1 LQSIDD
7 LAAFVQACRQ
17 LQSDNTNLRKD
28 LIERIHD
35 HEQTNIQLQEAA
47 KHQRAEQTDTLK
59 GMDEEMCLL
68 RQEKEALKECIEDLQ
83 SENVT
88 FRDEMAR
95 LETENAK
102 LRHEVDG
109 LNRSAEG
116 LHRAIIEGN
125 KSHDDYRKR
134 VKALLS
140 EL

>member
-68 RQEKEALKECIEDLQ
+68 RQEKEALKEGIEDQ
-83 SENVT
+83 QFENVT
-88 FRDEMAR
+88 VRDEVEK

-116 LHRAIIEGN
+116 
-125 KSHDDYRKR
+125 
-134 VKALLS
+134 
-140 EL
+140 